1 MQKGGRWY
9 KGSRSSAKPLCSE
22 RADFTGSVV
31 VFPVLASNM
40 SLQARFLL
48 AAVSPETVPV
58 VNALIRQL

>member
-9 KGSRSSAKPLCSE
+9 KGRRSSAKPLCRE
-22 RADFTGSVV
+22 RADITGSDLAL
-31 VFPVLASNM
+31 PVMASNV
-40 SLQARFLL
+40 SLQARFLP